1 MGYSQENSVNGGLQ
15 SGRVKR
21 LRNFHRDR
29 EIVGLWLDGAAH
41 PGRDCRD
48 CGRYRSI
55 AGVADSEENSCSR
68 ADVELAAKHGWAIR
82 TEPEV

>member
-29 EIVGLWLDGAAH
+29 EIVGLWLDGQHTQAEIAAIV
-41 PGRDCRD
+41 GGIDQSQVSR
-48 CGRYRSI
+48 I
-55 AGVADSEENSCSR
+55 LKKNSCSR